1 MGVTVNALGPEP
13 RGGMR
18 APSADVCISA
28 YMRVPASGADAA
40 VSRGGGL
47 GDSDEPARRPK
58 PKRRVRTTVSVFC
71 QCPALICMPEEA

>member
-18 APSADVCISA
+18 APRADVCISA
-28 YMRVPASGADAA
+28 YMRVPASGADAD

-47 GDSDEPARRPK
+47 RDEPARRPK
-58 PKRRVRTTVSVFC
+58 PERRVRTTVSVFC
-71 QCPALICMPEEA
+71 QCPALMHDA

>member
-18 APSADVCISA
+18 APRADVCISA

-40 VSRGGGL
+40 AGCVTSRH
-47 GDSDEPARRPK
+47 GDQSLRDVVCGK
-58 PKRRVRTTVSVFC
+58 CVLS
-71 QCPALICMPEEA
+71 MPSAHA